1 MAFNGRGSDGQADK
15 GEKRVM
21 RRNLVLA
28 LAMSAV
34 LVLGAAAVATAK
46 YDVFKVGT
54 LVLKA
59 DGGVSPKALPKNKFA
74 PVTVR
79 VKGKIEDTAN
89 SHPPAFREAVIN
101 FDKNGKIN
109 TKGLPACKGG
119 DLEARNTSAA
129 KKVCGK
135 SVVGSGNGRI
145 QISFPEQKPI
155 PVKAPITVFN
165 GGTKGGK
172 TTLYIHTFI
181 TVPVPAAVVTTVTI
195 KKIKKGRYGLATVS
209 KIPVIA
215 GGSGSVLEFDI
226 NFGKKYNYKGKQ
238 QSYFLAKCTDG
249 KFFAN
254 IIKAVFMNEAEGP
267 RVSTQIK
274 GTIIRPCTPKG

>member
-1 MAFNGRGSDGQADK
+1 
-15 GEKRVM
+15 M
-21 RRNLVLA
+21 RKKLVVTLA
-28 LAMSAV
+28 LSAIV
-34 LVLGAAAVATAK
+34 ALGAAAIATAK
-46 YDVFKVGT
+46 YDVFKVDT
-54 LVLKA
+54 LVLEA
-59 DGGVSPKALPKNKFA
+59 DGGVTPKALPKNKFS

-79 VKGKIEDTAN
+79 VKGRIKDTA
-89 SHPPAFREAVIN
+89 SKHPPALREAVID
-101 FDKNGKIN
+101 FDKNGQIN
-109 TKGLPACKGG
+109 TKGLPVCKGG
-119 DLEARNTSAA
+119 QLEARNTSAA
-129 KKVCGK
+129 KRVCGK
-135 SVVGSGNGRI
+135 SEVGQGKGKI
-145 QISFPEQKPI
+145 QISFPEQNPI
-155 PVKAPITVFN
+155 LVKAPITVFS

-226 NFGKKYNYKGKQ
+226 KFGKTFNYKGKK

-254 IIKAVFMNEAEGP
+254 IIKSLFVNEAEGP
-267 RVSTQIK
+267 RTSTSLK